1 MDSNIVFEL
10 TPKRPLEDFLPDLE
24 MEFPDLPADFLTYQ
38 LLQSVIRLCQRA
50 NVLRR
55 TAVIKT
61 VPRAMNYVLEPP
73 DCMTVIAVMSVDEL
87 CGDHVRRVF
96 TADPKPRCNCPI
108 TLDSWFCHGDDFV
121 TIEGNEIIFSAR
133 SCNSYKVNM
142 SVQPKEVCDVDSVLY
157 ERYKDAVLLGA
168 RLALYSMKS
177 RDWAADATT
186 LTMLEKKYRDAV
198 SSAALDALTNKQR
211 GVVLMKHPRIL

>member
-1 MDSNIVFEL
+1 
-10 TPKRPLEDFLPDLE
+10 
-24 MEFPDLPADFLTYQ
+24 
-38 LLQSVIRLCQRA
+38 
-50 NVLRR
+50 
-55 TAVIKT
+55 
-61 VPRAMNYVLEPP
+61 
-73 DCMTVIAVMSVDEL
+73 
-87 CGDHVRRVF
+87 
-96 TADPKPRCNCPI
+96 
-108 TLDSWFCHGDDFV
+108 
-121 TIEGNEIIFSAR
+121 
-133 SCNSYKVNM
+133 M